1 MEQKQTTEGA
11 APAQLPPHVQRK
23 LAKAGKKG
31 GCSAPLVIAAGLF
44 VLVAL
49 AATGHKQGEQGEQA
63 AVSTPA
69 AAENAQN
76 APKTPA
82 ADSGAAT
89 IPTAKET
96 HATAAED
103 GKKAAKEQK
112 AAPAPRTAESLTARE
127 LSRYFDKAAGAATW
141 HVNALMLA
149 AAHAAEV
156 KSNGSADEYANN
168 VERDF
173 STAAQA
179 AQDFSAAFMAGIV
192 ATAEGTGVPV
202 AEVAA
207 ALSPGG
213 VAVDRLPRAL
223 KEHDAKAAEHSAQWQ
238 RELQRLARLRFY
250 GSAALAGAL
259 QALGEQAK

>member
-1 MEQKQTTEGA
+1 MEQQQTTAGA

-23 LAKAGKKG
+23 LAKAGKNR

-49 AATGHKQGEQGEQA
+49 AATGHKQGEQA
-63 AVSTPA
+63 AAGTPA
-69 AAENAQN
+69 PAENAQN

-96 HATAAED
+96 RATAAEG

-127 LSRYFDKAAGAATW
+127 LSRYFEQAAGAAVW
-141 HVNALMLA
+141 HVSALGVAAEHA
-149 AAHAAEV
+149 AAV
-156 KSNGSADEYANN
+156 KSNGSAAEYANA
-168 VERDF
+168 VARDF
-173 STAAQA
+173 SAAAQA
-179 AQDFSAAFMAGIV
+179 AQDFSAAFMAGIS
-192 ATAEGTGVPV
+192 ATAEGTGIPV

-207 ALSPGG
+207 AISPGG

-223 KEHDAKAAEHSAQWQ
+223 KEHDAAAAEHSAQWQ
-238 RELQRLARLRFY
+238 RELQRLAKLRFY

-259 QALGEQAK
+259 QALGEQTK